1 MVVVDKPWG
10 RRLVIC
16 CDGTWQSSVSR
27 RENFPSNVTR
37 LCRMISRVG
46 KDQDDPSKK
55 WHQIVYYDSGIG
67 TGNLTSH
74 ERRRQGGTGAGL
86 SENVIEA
93 YNFIVMNYEAGD
105 EIFSF
110 GFSRGAYTARAVA
123 GLVSDIGVI
132 EPVDMQFFPEIYR
145 AYMSNGQGKLFSG
158 NPAWVEFVEGKRS
171 KKGEEMLKSG
181 LPISKSDTRAQ
192 AEAWEVHPH
201 GELAVTKDSRRV
213 KVVGVWDTVGSLGIP
228 DVVGLD
234 FASKR
239 TRYGFHNVKLTER
252 KLLSFRRCG

>member
-1 MVVVDKPWG
+1 MSVDIPWG
-10 RRLVIC
+10 RRLIIC

-27 RENFPSNVTR
+27 RDNFPSNVTR
-37 LCRMISRVG
+37 LCRMVSRVG
-46 KDQDDPSKK
+46 VDQDDPSKN

-67 TGNLTSH
+67 TGNLSLN

-105 EIFSF
+105 EIFCF

-145 AYMSNGQGKLFSG
+145 AYMMSGQGKLFSG
-158 NPAWVEFVEGKRS
+158 NSAWTDFVEGRRS
-171 KKGEEMLKSG
+171 KKGEEMLKKG
-181 LPISKSDTRAQ
+181 IRIGKADTKTQ
-192 AEAWEVHPH
+192 AEAWDMQPH
-201 GELAVTKDSRRV
+201 GELVIAKDSRKV

-228 DVVGLD
+228 DVAGLD

-252 KLLSFRRCG
+252 KFFCLNT